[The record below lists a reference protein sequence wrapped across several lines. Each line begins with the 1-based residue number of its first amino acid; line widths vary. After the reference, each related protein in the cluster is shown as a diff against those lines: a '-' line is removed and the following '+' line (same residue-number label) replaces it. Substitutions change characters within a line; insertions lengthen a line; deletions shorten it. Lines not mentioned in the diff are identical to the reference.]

1 MKAKKTAMKDEP
13 GREGGALSNTED
25 SLACVT
31 RHELETLF
39 RATLATWGEEAQY
52 DQAVE
57 ECAELIAALKHY
69 KRRRIDTTQLAE
81 ELADVT
87 LMVGQLSWMLG
98 NDLVESAVD
107 RKLIKLRKLLAAEE
121 QNCGNQ

>member
-1 MKAKKTAMKDEP
+1 MSDAPGQEGRSRSVAGSAAERNQRRDLEP
-13 GREGGALSNTED
+13 
-25 SLACVT
+25 V
-31 RHELETLF
+31 F

-69 KRRRIDTTQLAE
+69 KRRRIDTARLAE

-98 NDLVESAVD
+98 NDLVESAID
-107 RKLIKLRKLLAAEE
+107 RKLIKLRELLASEE
-121 QNCGNQ
+121 GKQGSE

>member
-1 MKAKKTAMKDEP
+1 MKDEP
-13 GREGGALSNTED
+13 GRGGGALSSSAD
-25 SLACVT
+25 LLACVT
-31 RHELETLF
+31 RHELEPVF

-98 NDLVESAVD
+98 NDLVESALA
-107 RKLIKLRKLLAAEE
+107 RKLIKLRELLSAEE
-121 QNCGNQ
+121 QNGGNK